1 MSVPQ
6 AIASARFN
14 AAVACGVSV
23 AAPDDNRN
31 NNARLPQAGD

>member
-1 MSVPQ
+1 MSQ

-14 AAVACGVSV
+14 AAVASGVSV

-31 NNARLPQAGD
+31 NNASLPQAGD